1 MTGYSSLSNS
11 VQKPM
16 TTNTNLIN
24 QVHNERHEEKSLT
37 DDELVGV
44 TAPRATREQIDSA
57 KIRDTDDSVQNI
69 KLEDLANGF

>member
-1 MTGYSSLSNS
+1 
-11 VQKPM
+11 M

-69 KLEDLANGF
+69 KLEDLATGF